1 MTISLS
7 PGAGAH
13 HAIGLMS
20 GTSHDG
26 VSAALV
32 RIDERRQPMV
42 KLLASKTYPY
52 ASGFRVR
59 LLNASGG
66 AKVGAGEISAL
77 NFGLGRALACAAV
90 NLARGAAMPL
100 ERLSF
105 IASHGHTIFHL
116 PPRRARRGE
125 IPSTLQLGEASV
137 IAALT
142 GVPVVADFRPIDMAL
157 GGEAAPLAPLAHL
170 RLFGHPRLGRVV
182 QNIGGIG
189 DATYL
194 PPNAKPGDPSLIAFD
209 TGPGNMLIDA
219 LAAKLTGG
227 RMRMDRDGALAASGQ
242 VDQRLLA
249 ELMRAPYF
257 RRRPPKSTGREE
269 FGLAYL
275 EKIAR
280 RARTLR
286 VTGRDLIATVTAL
299 TARSIAES
307 CRRFLTPLGPVDQV
321 IVTGGGAHN
330 QSLMRMIETELPGVE
345 VLQAERLGV
354 DGDALEAIAFAIL
367 GYEML
372 RGRPGNLPSVTGARA
387 PAILGK
393 LTLPPTLRS
402 IPRKSYGFS
411 GLLSKAT
418 KV

>member
-1 MTISLS
+1 MRAIKLSL
-7 PGAGAH
+7 GARAH

-26 VSAALV
+26 ITATLV
-32 RIDERRQPMV
+32 RIDERRHRQV
-42 KLLASKTYPY
+42 KLVASKTYPY
-52 ASGFRVR
+52 APGFRSR
-59 LLNASGG
+59 LLKASAG
-66 AKVGAGEISAL
+66 ASVGAGEISAL
-77 NFGLGRALACAAV
+77 NFGLGRALGFAAL

-105 IASHGHTIFHL
+105 IASHGHTMFHL
-116 PPRRARRGE
+116 PPRRVRRGE

-142 GVPVVADFRPIDMAL
+142 GVPVVADFRPMDMAL

-170 RLFGHPRLGRVV
+170 RLFGDPQRGRAIL
-182 QNIGGIG
+182 NIGGIG
-189 DATYL
+189 NVTYL
-194 PPNAKPGDPSLIAFD
+194 PPDAKPSDSRLIAFD

-219 LAAKLTGG
+219 LASKFTNG
-227 RMRMDRDGALAASGQ
+227 RMKMDRDGKLAASGQ
-242 VDQRLLA
+242 VNRLLLA
-249 ELMRAPYF
+249 ELMRMPYF
-257 RRRPPKSTGREE
+257 SRKPPKSTGREE
-269 FGLAYL
+269 FGSAYL
-275 EKIAR
+275 EKIER
-280 RARTLR
+280 RARTLK
-286 VTGRDLIATVTAL
+286 VTRPDLIATITAL

-307 CRRFLTPLGPVDQV
+307 CRKFLMPLGPVDQL

-330 QSLMRMIETELPGVE
+330 PTLMRMIAEELPGVE
-345 VLQAERLGV
+345 VRGAGSLGV

-393 LTLPPTLRS
+393 LTPAPPSLRARA
-402 IPRKSYGFS
+402 IKSYDFS
-411 GLLSKAT
+411 GLLSNLL
-418 KV
+418 